1 MIPKAHI
8 SAPFPLYLSRESD
21 ERWEGSKWFQ
31 DCIILLWIQTDC
43 INRILGRKIPS
54 RRYFFFWLKFFFLN
68 INLRILNTLRK
79 IIDIISL
86 LCSDSGAMK
95 AGDPAVL
102 FNSASSPSNTSA
114 TPKSAICPYKIS
126 NYICCFLAK
135 TYYALCL

>member
-1 MIPKAHI
+1 MIPGLHHFIMNTNRLHKPN
-8 SAPFPLYLSRESD
+8 S
-21 ERWEGSKWFQ
+21 WEKNSKQ
-31 DCIILLWIQTDC
+31 KIL
-43 INRILGRKIPS
+43 
-54 RRYFFFWLKFFFLN
+54 FFLWLKFFFFN
-68 INLRILNTLRK
+68 VNLKILNTLRQ

-126 NYICCFLAK
+126 NCIFCFLAK